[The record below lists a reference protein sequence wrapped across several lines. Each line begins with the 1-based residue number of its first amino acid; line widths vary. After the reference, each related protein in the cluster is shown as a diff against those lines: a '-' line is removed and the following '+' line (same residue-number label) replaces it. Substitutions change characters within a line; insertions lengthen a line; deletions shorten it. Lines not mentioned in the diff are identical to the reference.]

1 MRGSLRMSSEIS
13 ANSQSIP
20 LCSNLDHAYL
30 NEYLQ
35 TSPLGILILDDHQR
49 IAWFNRE
56 VEQMLGSGGVS
67 AGCEI
72 TALCEN
78 GEDVNPLRE
87 YLAARNG
94 RWMNLSLKQSGDGSI
109 HVKIHAFPR
118 GAETLL
124 YMENITVISALS
136 EELFNF
142 KSAINS
148 AEDAIV
154 LFDNDGLIFY
164 TNPAFEKQTRWSADC
179 ILGMNIDRFW
189 KESLP
194 REACEIIWRQIRET
208 SFWSG
213 EVACRRANGES
224 FDADIR
230 ITPIKEESQSVAGFI
245 CIQRDISRQKKLE
258 KELSMYSEIL
268 ERKVDDRTTALSK
281 LHEISKLFHSEETL
295 EKRLRLVLIAAT
307 AGETFRFNRA
317 FLLLVNEDTQW
328 LEGKIAIGPSNPQE
342 ASSIWS
348 EIETLPKDG
357 TITGALQTYLA
368 HPGRGDHYVNELVRH
383 LSVPLSNH
391 SSILLQSLRNK
402 RSYIVRKS
410 KTDIDFDADIIHKLG
425 SDNFAV
431 VPLLVREKPIG
442 VLVVDNVITQRIIV
456 GEDLKMLNVLGSQAA
471 LAIAHAHAIEALA
484 QKVKEAENA
493 NSELRLSQQKLVESE
508 KFAALG
514 QMAATVAHEI
524 RTPLVAI
531 GGFAQ
536 QMLKTE
542 DKSKKNY
549 HYLQIIRDEALRLE
563 DVLNHLLYYARPS
576 TPLKEEQDINRFL
589 ESILSFMK
597 AESDF
602 NNIKVDLRFDPNLP
616 RIRFDRNQM
625 RQVMINIFK
634 NAFQSMEKGGTLTI
648 ETRSDEEWVFLQI
661 RDTGEGIA
669 PEHLN
674 RIFEPFYSTKHSGT
688 GLGLH
693 VSQRIVASHGGNLSI
708 SSRLREGTTALIRL
722 PRKGG

>member
-1 MRGSLRMSSEIS
+1 MSSEIL
-13 ANSQSIP
+13 AKDQSIP
-20 LCSNLDHAYL
+20 LCSHINHPYLD
-30 NEYLQ
+30 EVLQ
-35 TSPLGILILDDHQR
+35 TSPIGVLILDEERR
-49 IAWFNRE
+49 ITWLNQE
-56 VEQMLGSGGVS
+56 VERMLGPSGVVR
-67 AGCEI
+67 GCEI
-72 TALCEN
+72 SALCER
-78 GEDVNPLRE
+78 GEDVQPFKE

-94 RWMNLSLKQSGDGSI
+94 RCMTLALKQSGDGRI

-124 YMENITVISALS
+124 YLENITDVSALS

-148 AEDAIV
+148 AEDAIA

-164 TNPAFEKQTRWSADC
+164 TNPAFEKQMRWSADC

-194 REACEIIWRQIRET
+194 REACEIMWRQIREK

-213 EVACRRANGES
+213 EVVCRRANGES

-230 ITPIKEESQSVAGFI
+230 ITPIKEESQAVAGFI

-268 ERKVDDRTTALSK
+268 ERKVDDRATALSK
-281 LHEISKLFHSEETL
+281 LHEISKLFHTEETL

-317 FLLLVNEDTQW
+317 FLLLVNEETQW

-368 HPGRGDHYVNELVRH
+368 HPGRGDRYVNELVRQ
-383 LSVPLSNH
+383 LSVPMPHN

-410 KTDIDFDADIIHKLG
+410 KSDVEFDADIIHKLG

-431 VPLLVREKPIG
+431 VPLLVRERPIG

-456 GEDLKMLNVLGSQAA
+456 GEDLKMLDVLGSQAA

-484 QKVKEAENA
+484 QKVKETELAY
-493 NSELRLSQQKLVESE
+493 SELRLSQQKLIESE

-524 RTPLVAI
+524 RTPLVAV

-576 TPLKEEQDINRFL
+576 TPLKDEQDINRFL
-589 ESILSFMK
+589 ESILTFMK

-602 NNIKVDLRFDPNLP
+602 NNIKVELRFDHNLP
-616 RIRFDRNQM
+616 PIRFDRNQM

-648 ETRSDEEWVFLQI
+648 ATRSDEEWIYLEI

-708 SSRLREGTTALIRL
+708 TSRLREGTTALIRL
-722 PRKGG
+722 PRKGDHSQ